1 LINSSNEELQLQFN
15 EATQPP
21 MPSWVLK
28 SCGESDGVAEE
39 AAVLPYNMSH

>member
-1 LINSSNEELQLQFN
+1 LINLSNEELQLQFN

-21 MPSWVLK
+21 MPLVLK